1 LKHFFN
7 MAETFTSRDVVR
19 LTGITL
25 RQLQWW
31 DERGIVV
38 PVREGHR
45 RLYSMDD
52 LVEVSV
58 ICDLRRRGFSLQG
71 VRKVVRFLQ
80 REFKKRLAETVGGR
94 SDYHLLT
101 DGSSLYLETSPSQIV
116 DILKNSR
123 QPMLTVCLS
132 DKVRQVRSMIR
143 GEKKGSKCV
152 PQANQAPKRLKR
164 RTAS

>member
-1 LKHFFN
+1 
-7 MAETFTSRDVVR
+7 MQESFTSRDVVR

-31 DERGIVV
+31 DERKIVV

-80 REFKKRLAETVGGR
+80 REFSKRLAETVGGK

-101 DGSSLYLETSPSQIV
+101 DGSRLYLETSPQQIV

-123 QPMLTVCLS
+123 QPMLTICLS
-132 DKVRQVRSMIR
+132 DKVRLVRAIIR
-143 GEKKGSKCV
+143 GEKKASTCV
-152 PQANQAPKRLKR
+152 PEGSRSPRKGQQKTR
-164 RTAS
+164 RAS

>member
-1 LKHFFN
+1 
-7 MAETFTSRDVVR
+7 MQESFTSRDVVR

-31 DERGIVV
+31 DERKIVV
-38 PVREGHR
+38 PLREGHR

-80 REFKKRLAETVGGR
+80 REFSKRLAETVGGK

-101 DGSSLYLETSPSQIV
+101 DGSRLYLETSPQQIV

-123 QPMLTVCLS
+123 QPMLTICLS
-132 DKVRQVRSMIR
+132 DKVRLVRAIIR
-143 GEKKGSKCV
+143 GEKKASTCV
-152 PQANQAPKRLKR
+152 PEGSRSSRKGQQRKR
-164 RTAS
+164 RAS

>member
-1 LKHFFN
+1 
-7 MAETFTSRDVVR
+7 MVQSFTSRDVVR
-19 LTGITL
+19 LTGITP

-71 VRKVVRFLQ
+71 MRKVVRFLR
-80 REFKKRLAETVGGR
+80 REFKKRLAEAVGGR
-94 SDYHLLT
+94 SDYHLLI
-101 DGSSLYLETSPSQIV
+101 DGSSLYLETSPGQIV

-123 QPMLTVCLS
+123 QAMLAICLS
-132 DKVRQVRSMIR
+132 DKVRQVKAMIR
-143 GEKKGSKCV
+143 GEKKGSSCV
-152 PQANQAPKRLKR
+152 PQANRLHNRGQMGR
-164 RTAS
+164 RAAS

>member
-1 LKHFFN
+1 MEKS
-7 MAETFTSRDVVR
+7 FTSRDVVR
-19 LTGITL
+19 FTGISP

-38 PVREGHR
+38 PLREGHR

-80 REFKKRLAETVGGR
+80 REFKKRLAETVSGR
-94 SDYHLLT
+94 SNYHLLT
-101 DGSSLYLETSPSQIV
+101 DGSSLYLETSATQIV

-123 QPMLTVCLS
+123 QPMLAICLS
-132 DKVRQVRSMIR
+132 DKVRQVKVMIR
-143 GEKKGSKCV
+143 NEKKASKCV
-152 PQANQAPKRLKR
+152 PQANHSQNEGHLR
-164 RTAS
+164 RRAAS

>member
-1 LKHFFN
+1 
-7 MAETFTSRDVVR
+7 MQESFTSRDVVR

-31 DERGIVV
+31 DERKIVV
-38 PVREGHR
+38 PLREGHR

-80 REFKKRLAETVGGR
+80 REFNKRLAETVGGK

-101 DGSSLYLETSPSQIV
+101 DGSRLYLETSPQQIV

-123 QPMLTVCLS
+123 QPMLTICLS
-132 DKVRQVRSMIR
+132 DKVRLVRAIIR
-143 GEKKGSKCV
+143 GEKKASTCV
-152 PQANQAPKRLKR
+152 PEGSRGHRKGQQKTR
-164 RTAS
+164 RAS

>member
-1 LKHFFN
+1 
-7 MAETFTSRDVVR
+7 MQQTFTSRDVVR

-31 DERGIVV
+31 DERRIVV
-38 PVREGHR
+38 PMRDGHR

-52 LVEVSV
+52 LIEVSV

-80 REFKKRLAETVGGR
+80 REFKKRLAETVSG

-101 DGSSLYLETSPSQIV
+101 DGSSLYLETSARQIV
-116 DILKNSR
+116 DTLKNSR
-123 QPMLTVCLS
+123 QPMLTVCLA
-132 DKVRQVRSMIR
+132 DKVRQVKAMIR
-143 GEKKGSKCV
+143 SEKKSNQCV
-152 PQANQAPKRLKR
+152 PGETRIQKRNQQKRK
-164 RTAS
+164 AS

>member
-1 LKHFFN
+1 MH
-7 MAETFTSRDVVR
+7 ETFTSRDVVR

-80 REFKKRLAETVGGR
+80 REFKKRLAETLGGR

-101 DGSSLYLETSPSQIV
+101 DGSSLYLETSATQIV
-116 DILKNSR
+116 DILKNSQ

-132 DKVRQVRSMIR
+132 DKVRQVKAMIR
-143 GEKKGSKCV
+143 GEKKANKCV
-152 PQANQAPKRLKR
+152 PQVKAPHHKEQL
-164 RTAS
+164 

>member
-1 LKHFFN
+1 
-7 MAETFTSRDVVR
+7 MPQTFTSGDVVR
-19 LTGITL
+19 LTGITP

-80 REFKKRLAETVGGR
+80 REFKKRLAETIGGR

-101 DGSSLYLETSPSQIV
+101 DGSSLYLETSAAQIV
-116 DILKNSR
+116 DILKNSQ

-132 DKVRQVRSMIR
+132 DKLRQVKAMIR
-143 GEKKGSKCV
+143 SEKKAGKCV
-152 PQANQAPKRLKR
+152 PQAAHSHTKMRFRK
-164 RTAS
+164 AVS